1 MLPSQNEKDLT
12 RFCLDASLPSP
23 SSLSTR
29 RELLIHPR
37 FTYLVPDAGSPPSH
51 LLLPFDVVLSYFKN
65 HQTRSSE
72 NFSDLLTFHRFHP
85 PLANLPPR
93 QPHNPL
99 RRLTTSQHNQP
110 AYNLA
115 SSPKPQSYT
124 MSQAQELPPVVSGV
138 PAVAADNTQKTATK
152 KTKSKSKTLK
162 KILPSGAG
170 FEMYRDPTNQEVK
183 YLDDQNETI
192 AFKNALHAVTPNLD
206 TRAVDAAMAELFEKA
221 TKLAPHMAATD
232 GTAGTF
238 IAAARKANWTKTAL
252 RYMKPTV
259 PAKVMMRLYEAR
271 RLAIKFSGYRQHPI
285 AYDEETHTAKA
296 IDVLLQEKPDEKP
309 DTFFA
314 DWTNE
319 QLERMM
325 GKIRRKERA
334 DWVKGKEDD
343 KEGELMSPK
352 EAREFAEAQKAAQ
365 SELED
370 ALSMKMREL
379 GIKNGGAGF
388 LSH

>member
-1 MLPSQNEKDLT
+1 
-12 RFCLDASLPSP
+12 
-23 SSLSTR
+23 
-29 RELLIHPR
+29 
-37 FTYLVPDAGSPPSH
+37 
-51 LLLPFDVVLSYFKN
+51 
-65 HQTRSSE
+65 
-72 NFSDLLTFHRFHP
+72 
-85 PLANLPPR
+85 
-93 QPHNPL
+93 
-99 RRLTTSQHNQP
+99 
-110 AYNLA
+110 
-115 SSPKPQSYT
+115 
-124 MSQAQELPPVVSGV
+124 MSQAQQMPVASAGSAAAAIVPNAVS
-138 PAVAADNTQKTATK
+138 DNTQAKETKDTK
-152 KTKSKSKTLK
+152 KTRAKPKPKTLK
-162 KILPSGAG
+162 KILPSGPG
-170 FEMYRDPTNQEVK
+170 FEMYRDATDQEVK
-183 YLDDQNETI
+183 YLDDVDESV
-192 AFKNALHAVTPNLD
+192 AFKNALRAVTPNLD

-221 TKLAPHMAATD
+221 TKLAPHMAATE

-296 IDVLLQEKPDEKP
+296 IDALLQEKPEEKP

-365 SELED
+365 AELED
-370 ALSMKMREL
+370 ALAMKMREL

>member
-1 MLPSQNEKDLT
+1 
-12 RFCLDASLPSP
+12 
-23 SSLSTR
+23 
-29 RELLIHPR
+29 
-37 FTYLVPDAGSPPSH
+37 
-51 LLLPFDVVLSYFKN
+51 
-65 HQTRSSE
+65 
-72 NFSDLLTFHRFHP
+72 
-85 PLANLPPR
+85 
-93 QPHNPL
+93 
-99 RRLTTSQHNQP
+99 
-110 AYNLA
+110 
-115 SSPKPQSYT
+115 

-170 FEMYRDPTNQEVK
+170 FEMYRDHTNQEVK
-183 YLDDQNETI
+183 YLDDENETI
-192 AFKNALHAVTPNLD
+192 AFKNALRAVTPNLD

-296 IDVLLQEKPDEKP
+296 IDALLGEKPEKKP

-319 QLERMM
+319 QLEKMM
-325 GKIRRKERA
+325 GKIRRQERA
-334 DWVKGKEDD
+334 DWGKRKEDD
-343 KEGELMSPK
+343 KKDDKEDELMSPE
-352 EAREFAEAQKAAQ
+352 EAREFAEVQKAAQ
-365 SELED
+365 SELKD
-370 ALSMKMREL
+370 ALAMKMREL